1 MAVATCGLVIAPGTP
16 AIAVPGVCPPICD
29 SIPDSAWID
38 PAAVPLYPVYHW
50 PALAGLAV
58 RSPQPRFTFEE
69 VCASPPL
76 IGDARDYAVAWQ
88 AAVPLYP
95 VYHWPALAG
104 LAVRSPQPRFTF
116 EEVCASPPLI
126 GDARDYAVAWQ
137 AAVPNPPGQW
147 QLRAQILHW
156 RGDTAHFGPVATETL
171 DLARSRLRDCQLTAP
186 RASPSITTNDPL
198 RLAAVISIPGQ
209 RVVHQ
214 YLLAHPSSST
224 VVELALWSTLTPLVP
239 WPATADAQVFDAMA
253 APLCDAYL
261 GSCR

>member
-1 MAVATCGLVIAPGTP
+1 MAEMRQLHPYIVARRDYLGGTSDMRLLLAMAVATCGLVIAPGTP

-29 SIPDSAWID
+29 SIPDSAWMD
-38 PAAVPLYPVYHW
+38 P
-50 PALAGLAV
+50 
-58 RSPQPRFTFEE
+58 
-69 VCASPPL
+69 
-76 IGDARDYAVAWQ
+76 

-239 WPATADAQVFDAMA
+239 WPAAADAQVFDAMA